1 MISTAVAVGVVDNM
15 APVEVVAGMA
25 PVEVVADMAAADK
38 NMPLVDMVLAVVGSQ
53 KVLMHLLDSF
63 SLMMKMMSSLIVS
76 SS

>member
-1 MISTAVAVGVVDNM
+1 MVDKVISTAVAVGVVDN
-15 APVEVVAGMA
+15 MA